1 MYMSLTR
8 KEEREFDKEE
18 KQRDKERWK
27 ASKTLA
33 IKMFGKQAVKEAI
46 KESRRGHCESV
57 T

>member
-33 IKMFGKQAVKEAI
+33 IKMFGKQAVREAI
-46 KESRRGHCESV
+46 KERRRGHCESV